1 MLQQNTSMLGVRY
14 RAYPSYTQQK
24 ELCRQMA
31 LAKELYNFLLEKNI
45 STYKATKKHSSQF
58 DMQKWITELKQH
70 EPKFKMVHSHVLQNV
85 CKRIHHAFILFFSR
99 LKIKKAGGNVKVG
112 FPRFKK
118 YVRSLTFPDPC
129 STGAYKFESNKRLS
143 LSKIGKIQIKMHRV
157 PKGNIK
163 TCTIKQERSG
173 KWFVSFSTDAIP
185 ETKIQHHDG
194 AIGIDVGCKKLAVLS
209 NGVEIDN
216 PHFYKKA
223 QKRRAFLQRR
233 IFRKKKGSKNRRKA
247 KHHFAIFEERV
258 ADQRKDFLEKLS
270 TKLITHHEL
279 IVLEDLSIN
288 NMVKNHHLAG
298 SILDSSWGAFRD
310 MLQRKASSAG
320 SEVVL
325 INPKDTTQMCSGCHK
340 KQDKKIELS
349 TRVYSCSH
357 CGVLLDRDLN
367 AAYNILR
374 IGTAGRAGIHACRD
388 MPSTFGFKPEAR
400 HFVEAGTNQR
410 VLI

>member
-1 MLQQNTSMLGVRY
+1 
-14 RAYPSYTQQK
+14 
-24 ELCRQMA
+24 
-31 LAKELYNFLLEKNI
+31 
-45 STYKATKKHSSQF
+45 
-58 DMQKWITELKQH
+58 
-70 EPKFKMVHSHVLQNV
+70 
-85 CKRIHHAFILFFSR
+85 
-99 LKIKKAGGNVKVG
+99 
-112 FPRFKK
+112 
-118 YVRSLTFPDPC
+118 
-129 STGAYKFESNKRLS
+129 
-143 LSKIGKIQIKMHRV
+143 
-157 PKGNIK
+157 
-163 TCTIKQERSG
+163 
-173 KWFVSFSTDAIP
+173 
-185 ETKIQHHDG
+185 
-194 AIGIDVGCKKLAVLS
+194 
-209 NGVEIDN
+209 
-216 PHFYKKA
+216 
-223 QKRRAFLQRR
+223 
-233 IFRKKKGSKNRRKA
+233 
-247 KHHFAIFEERV
+247 
-258 ADQRKDFLEKLS
+258 LEKLS